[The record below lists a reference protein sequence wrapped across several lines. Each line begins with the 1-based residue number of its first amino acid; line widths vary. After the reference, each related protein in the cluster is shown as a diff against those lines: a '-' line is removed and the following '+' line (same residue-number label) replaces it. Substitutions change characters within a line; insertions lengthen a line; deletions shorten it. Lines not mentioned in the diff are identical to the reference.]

1 MADRKR
7 SQDGTAETEQDVNG
21 APQSN
26 AVPGAHGGAD
36 DSDRRATGVSKVR
49 SQPSEIAPSEDVSDD

>member
-7 SQDGTAETEQDVNG
+7 SQDDTADTKPDVNG
-21 APQSN
+21 RPQPD

-36 DSDRRATGVSKVR
+36 DSNRHATGVSKVR
-49 SQPSEIAPSEDVSDD
+49 SNPSEIAPSEDVSDD